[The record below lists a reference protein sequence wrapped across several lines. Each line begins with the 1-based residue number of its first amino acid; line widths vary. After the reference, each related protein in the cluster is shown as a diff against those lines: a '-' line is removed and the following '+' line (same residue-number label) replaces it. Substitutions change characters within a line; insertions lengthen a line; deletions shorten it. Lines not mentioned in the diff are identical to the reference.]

1 MIFHSV
7 YSYFFRF
14 YPSFSQ
20 KKKIYNQI
28 GSSFKEILEIYESA
42 SPINTNNNQIIFE
55 EDSKETNFDNMFY
68 FQMRKFNQD
77 DDKMEDSNHDVNRSL
92 KILKKRFTF
101 TMQENFQNLENYFQ
115 TYDKILDNKIYS
127 KLIPLVKIINLIF
140 SRVFFKM
147 MIFNEF

>member
-1 MIFHSV
+1 
-7 YSYFFRF
+7 
-14 YPSFSQ
+14 
-20 KKKIYNQI
+20 
-28 GSSFKEILEIYESA
+28 
-42 SPINTNNNQIIFE
+42 
-55 EDSKETNFDNMFY
+55 MFY